1 MAIDK
6 LIRKFEKVKSAINSI
21 KGIQS
26 KIQSINYTTA
36 IDALDQAKD
45 EAETLLKARKQ
56 NLQKQIGS
64 SGIGKG
70 YAKQTPTVAGE
81 DDHVT
86 FPIYDVLDNYIVFT
100 SKKRL
105 RQGSNI
111 EHPVYRDRS
120 CALYIPDALI
130 SQANVTYQAD
140 GISGVARAFDT
151 MIDAGKDLISS
162 GGEGDGYKKIG
173 AEAQKLGTKVL
184 LDMQNTATSGL
195 SNLKYGRAKNP
206 MQEQLL
212 SGIPFR
218 SWDFTFDLYAK
229 TRDEA
234 QAINKIIYFFR
245 SSMLPDTFSPKIE
258 FGQNGQLVSVSRDGK
273 DSDNLK
279 YFNYPNVFEIA
290 FDGPMGS
297 KIDGFLPAVCANC
310 QVDYTGGQKFSTF
323 DDGQPVH
330 IQMTLNF
337 LEIKTMNLGNYDAI
351 VSPYAQQQGFGGF
364 EQQKSLSERNA
375 AELGDDPAQVADVG
389 DASAQENISSS
400 GGGGGF

>member
-1 MAIDK
+1 M
-6 LIRKFEKVKSAINSI
+6 
-21 KGIQS
+21 
-26 KIQSINYTTA
+26 
-36 IDALDQAKD
+36 
-45 EAETLLKARKQ
+45 
-56 NLQKQIGS
+56 
-64 SGIGKG
+64 
-70 YAKQTPTVAGE
+70 
-81 DDHVT
+81 
-86 FPIYDVLDNYIVFT
+86 
-100 SKKRL
+100 

-111 EHPVYRDRS
+111 DHPVYRDRS

-140 GISGVARAFDT
+140 GVSGVARAFDT

-162 GGEGDGYKKIG
+162 GGEGDGYKVIG

-184 LDMQNTATSGL
+184 LDLQNTATSGL

-212 SGIPFR
+212 NGIPFR

-258 FGQNGQLVSVSRDGK
+258 FGQDGQLVSVSRDGK
-273 DSDNLK
+273 DGDNLK

-337 LEIKTMNLGNYDAI
+337 LEIKTMNLGNYDAV

-364 EQQKSLSERNA
+364 EQQGTLRDRFTS
-375 AELGDDPAQVADVG
+375 DDIAQEEEFDE
-389 DASAQENISSS
+389 SAQENISSS
-400 GGGGGF
+400 SSSGGGTGF